1 MHPMSHA
8 ISLDG
13 SNRYS
18 RSVSDVATDGRGS
31 RSGKSSGTPRVTG
44 DTPSAPQDEP
54 LSEDA
59 ARSPPTG
66 LDADDLTSQRG
77 RQLMF
82 PAQHLLPSAL
92 LAWSR
97 RLAGSIGGLLS
108 MIAVRITSLAA
119 TIWIEP
125 WRMAAL
131 MT

>member
-1 MHPMSHA
+1 MHPTSHA

-13 SNRYS
+13 SNRFS

-31 RSGKSSGTPRVTG
+31 RSGASSGTPRVTG
-44 DTPSAPQDEP
+44 DTPSAPHDEP

-59 ARSPPTG
+59 ARSPPIG
-66 LDADDLTSQRG
+66 LDTDDLTSQRG

-97 RLAGSIGGLLS
+97 RLARSIGWLLT
-108 MIAVRITSLAA
+108 MISVRITLLWQRRSGLSLGGGQHF
-119 TIWIEP
+119 
-125 WRMAAL
+125 
-131 MT
+131 